1 MWDYTYQASN
11 EQGELHEGKL
21 SALNVADAVQQLAS
35 RGLEVS
41 SIQRVDASIVPAVAT
56 PSAIDSP
63 SLQRLAEVIDRRQ
76 QWLPAIE
83 SLLLELRPGPAR
95 RATERTVRQLSHE
108 MTIEQFLRSPEGVG
122 LLPLLASDERPT
134 SDSPRLQTWLQQ
146 LVQHQRRRI
155 QSLRRWSY
163 PLLLLGITL
172 AVLIAGATFLLPIF
186 REMFSEF
193 GLTLPAPTLL
203 VFWLADQLTIYGSR
217 TLLVVALASAAII
230 PLARWWR
237 RRALTNCLLGRA
249 VAGTTGNLRAMSRL
263 TGTLAELLGLEIP
276 LGTAL
281 RYAGQASG
289 HRYFAD
295 AAIRCADST
304 VAIATGAIAAG
315 AGVPVDPTG
324 RLPQSVEHALAAGA
338 EGRPSIGLL
347 RELAAIYGQVAQSRQ
362 DRFLS
367 NFHVFGVM
375 LVGCLIGFVVLAL
388 FMPLVGLVTSLA

>member
-1 MWDYTYQASN
+1 MWDYTYEASN
-11 EQGELHEGKL
+11 ERGELHEGKL
-21 SALNVADAVQQLAS
+21 SALNVADAVQQLAD

-41 SIQRVDASIVPAVAT
+41 SIQRVEAIIEPAVAT
-56 PSAIDSP
+56 PSAIDRP
-63 SLQRLAEVIDRRQ
+63 SLQRLADVIARRQ

-203 VFWLADQLTIYGSR
+203 VFWLADQLTIYGPR

-237 RRALTNCLLGRA
+237 HRALTNWLLGRA

-295 AAIRCADST
+295 AAIRCADSS
-304 VAIATGAIAAG
+304 VAIAAG

-375 LVGCLIGFVVLAL
+375 LVGCLIGFVVLSL
-388 FMPLVGLVTSLA
+388 FMPLVGLVSALA